1 MVVVVVD
8 TCADQSLAA
17 LCCIPVVADGVALP
31 LFVPARAA
39 AMIIF
44 IFISLLL
51 LFSSLFVRSVLSG
64 DGRRDKTEA
73 AAVSVCTNE

>member
-1 MVVVVVD
+1 MVD

-51 LFSSLFVRSVLSG
+51 FSSLFVLSVLSL
-64 DGRRDKTEA
+64 GRWKKR
-73 AAVSVCTNE
+73 